1 LKSIERQILL
11 DEMQTTRVSP
21 VITHKLRDFWSRN
34 AEVKWTAKHSNRY
47 ETELLAVA
55 IEVDKML
62 NNCGESSDAAT
73 VTDGNLQ
80 PPTGLSVSSQKD
92 PSENPTA
99 QSQSITRIA
108 DAFGLSRAQRLHITR
123 PDDFSGRDNGPF
135 RSFGD
140 KARSWAERHA
150 QGPSTSELPSAPLS
164 MGEAYFSN
172 NHQIKSQVVV
182 HLTLEGR
189 G

>member
-1 LKSIERQILL
+1 
-11 DEMQTTRVSP
+11 MQTTRVSP

-108 DAFGLSRAQRLHITR
+108 DAFGL
-123 PDDFSGRDNGPF
+123 F